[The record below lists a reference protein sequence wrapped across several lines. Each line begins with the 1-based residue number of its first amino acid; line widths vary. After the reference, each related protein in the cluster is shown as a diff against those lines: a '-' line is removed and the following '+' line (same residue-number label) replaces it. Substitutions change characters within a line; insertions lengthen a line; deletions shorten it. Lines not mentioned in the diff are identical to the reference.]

1 MGNKKSTKN
10 ARGGGTIRKRSDG
23 RWEGRYSVGFDTRT
37 GKQIQRSIYGTS
49 QKEVREKLTR
59 VTAEID
65 DGSYLEPLKE
75 SVGEWLQVWLETYVA
90 VSVKPY
96 TRNSY
101 ESVCRRFLIPSLGR
115 IRLTELAA
123 PQIQRM
129 YNRLLLERG
138 LSPKTIKNVHGILH
152 RALTQAVK
160 LGMIR
165 SNPADMCDLPRAR
178 RKEIKPMEQEDI
190 AVFLKAIQ
198 GDPYEHLFLV
208 TLFTGLRQGEILG
221 LTWDC
226 VDFKRH
232 TLYINKQLQKTNKV
246 GGEYALVPT
255 KNSRSRVVTVA
266 DSVMRFLEKEKRLQK
281 HRQEIADVAWSNPW
295 NLVFT
300 NEFGAHLCHFTVY
313 HHFKD
318 IVREIGMDWL
328 RFHDLRHS
336 YAVIAIESGDDIK
349 TVQANLG
356 HATASF
362 TLDVYGHVSQKM
374 RQASADHVEQFYR
387 QVSSTSIP

>member
-1 MGNKKSTKN
+1 MYCKKKRQNQGENYPKDAEADLIDAYQSAEESEVLLGNKKSTKN
-10 ARGGGTIRKRSDG
+10 AKGGGTIRKRSDG

-49 QKEVREKLTR
+49 QKEVREKLTK

-75 SVGEWLQVWLETYVA
+75 SVGEWLLVWLETYVA

-129 YNRLLLERG
+129 YNRLLMERG

-190 AVFLKAIQ
+190 AVFSRPFRAI
-198 GDPYEHLFLV
+198 P
-208 TLFTGLRQGEILG
+208 
-221 LTWDC
+221 
-226 VDFKRH
+226 
-232 TLYINKQLQKTNKV
+232 
-246 GGEYALVPT
+246 
-255 KNSRSRVVTVA
+255 
-266 DSVMRFLEKEKRLQK
+266 
-281 HRQEIADVAWSNPW
+281 
-295 NLVFT
+295 
-300 NEFGAHLCHFTVY
+300 
-313 HHFKD
+313 
-318 IVREIGMDWL
+318 
-328 RFHDLRHS
+328 
-336 YAVIAIESGDDIK
+336 
-349 TVQANLG
+349 
-356 HATASF
+356 
-362 TLDVYGHVSQKM
+362 
-374 RQASADHVEQFYR
+374 
-387 QVSSTSIP
+387 TSICFW